1 MALQSLLQNK
11 VLSGPLNTQF
21 HRKTR
26 ITFVSYRIHGG
37 QTVITIQTALS
48 LQSRID
54 SPSKMGLP
62 LSSPLP
68 IPVVPVV
75 EANVVEICEQT
86 CTPTR
91 LPQSPLLL

>member
-1 MALQSLLQNK
+1 MALPSLLQNK

-37 QTVITIQTALS
+37 RTVITIQTALS
-48 LQSRID
+48 LQSPID
-54 SPSKMGLP
+54 SPSKTVLP
-62 LSSPLP
+62 LSLP
-68 IPVVPVV
+68 HPIQVAPVV
-75 EANVVEICEQT
+75 EANVVEICELT

-91 LPQSPLLL
+91 PPQFLLLL